1 MDSELESR
9 LPVSIIRV
17 GGVESGG
24 TTSDEKPQ
32 IVGLATPFSTIDVFD
47 GTALLGVVTSN
58 GQGHWSLQLST
69 PLFAGIHDLSAV
81 QVTGYGQNAATAYF
95 AITVEPSESARMF
108 ENEDAL
114 SGDSVRTAQYETQNG
129 LPFFPQNLFT
139 SRGVPH
145 TLDHAVATK
154 DTSTVPG
161 ADTSVGNDTQ
171 SFARQTSS
179 HVAGAKSFD
188 TVALLGDHQIFDPG
202 AVADRS
208 VAEATRGV
216 GGFDLGGHHNALVLS
231 LSDVLNLGERNLFI
245 DDGKHQLIVNGK
257 EGDSVDLHNSHIP
270 GLNEGEWRH
279 HGTAEVGGVLYNV
292 VEHSSANTELLVEHA
307 VRIEVH

>member
-1 MDSELESR
+1 
-9 LPVSIIRV
+9 VSILRV

-32 IVGLATPFSTIDVFD
+32 IVGLAAPFATIDVFD

-81 QVTGYGQNAATAYF
+81 QATGYGQNSTTAYF
-95 AITVEPSESARMF
+95 AITVEASENARVF

-114 SGDSVRTAQYETQNG
+114 SGDSIRRAHTETQNG
-129 LPFFPQNLFT
+129 SPFFPQNLFT
-139 SRGVPH
+139 SHGVPT
-145 TLDHAVATK
+145 TLDHAVAVK

-161 ADTSVGNDTQ
+161 ADTSSSNDTQ

-179 HVAGAKSFD
+179 HAAGANSFD
-188 TVALLGDHQIFDPG
+188 MVAFLGDHQVLDLSAVTDKSLAATTPG
-202 AVADRS
+202 I
-208 VAEATRGV
+208 
-216 GGFDLGGHHNALVLS
+216 GGFDLGGHHNALVIS
-231 LSDVLNLGERNLFI
+231 LSDVLTLGEQDLFI

-257 EGDSVDLHNSHIP
+257 EGDSVDLQNSHVP
-270 GLNEGEWRH
+270 GLSDGEWHH

-292 VEHSSANTELLVEHA
+292 IEHSSANTELLVEHP